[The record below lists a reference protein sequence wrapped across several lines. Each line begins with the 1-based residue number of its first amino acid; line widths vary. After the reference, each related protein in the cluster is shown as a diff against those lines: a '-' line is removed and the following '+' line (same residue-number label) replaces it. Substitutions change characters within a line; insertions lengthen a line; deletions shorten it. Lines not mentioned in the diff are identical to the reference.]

1 MKPSPFRIIDTT
13 RSVLLRHGEA
23 TLVSVAVMF
32 AGRVFGESH
41 IAAVAFGTVA
51 GLWMA
56 PVLCT
61 DASTDQSKKE
71 QR

>member
-1 MKPSPFRIIDTT
+1 MKPPPFRILDTT

-32 AGRVFGESH
+32 AGSVVGESH
-41 IAAVAFGTVA
+41 IAAVALGTVA

-56 PVLCT
+56 PVLYM
-61 DASTDQSKKE
+61 DESTDQSKKE
-71 QR
+71 Q